1 MLASIA
7 EPMEQREPSSLL
19 EWPSR
24 DRGRRSQRERFRPKV
39 KNIRRDIE
47 RWARRFVFTPLALW
61 RGVLALQASFGRAG
75 GEALS
80 VWSQEYEVPC
90 RADIEQI

>member
-7 EPMEQREPSSLL
+7 E
-19 EWPSR
+19 
-24 DRGRRSQRERFRPKV
+24 RERFRPKV

-47 RWARRFVFTPLALW
+47 RWPGGFVFTPLALW

-80 VWSQEYEVPC
+80 VWPQRTKDKGGLMTQEALNEALDPKNMLKS
-90 RADIEQI
+90 R